1 MSRCH
6 IEGGR
11 TRDRHFEPCTTQ
23 RGGDDPEDLSQ
34 AFGERAKRDRGPS
47 GAVSDRASLMRLN
60 AQESFF
66 ESVGESVSIHSAEVN
81 KTGHGAKPD
90 DRLEERTMVAGS
102 LTSQKMPA
110 ETDNGAQ
117 ESGGKPTK
125 RSGTRMPRLP
135 Q

>member
-1 MSRCH
+1 
-6 IEGGR
+6 
-11 TRDRHFEPCTTQ
+11 
-23 RGGDDPEDLSQ
+23 
-34 AFGERAKRDRGPS
+34 
-47 GAVSDRASLMRLN
+47 MRLN

-66 ESVGESVSIHSAEVN
+66 GSADENVSIHSAGVN

-102 LTSQKMPA
+102 STSRKMPA

-125 RSGTRMPRLP
+125 RSGTRIPRLS